1 MKSATIFY
9 TYMIASSVF
18 YYGFPALVI
27 KSGNKI
33 GFTVA
38 LIVASVLFVFKDQ
51 WYDKNEFT
59 SLNIG
64 MMVGGGVCFFLST
77 FFLDR
82 SFGTNYVSP
91 EFVQTISSI
100 IFIVISYG
108 FDLYLNGRKHWVEH
122 VGCVIV
128 LIGMIV
134 MLIGQKY
141 YKPY

>member
-1 MKSATIFY
+1 MKSAAVFY
-9 TYMIASSVF
+9 TYMILSSIT

-27 KSGNKI
+27 KSGNKV

-38 LIVASVLFVFKDQ
+38 LITASLLFVFKDQ

-82 SFGTNYVSP
+82 SFGTNYVSQ

-108 FDLYLNGRKHWVEH
+108 FDLYLNGRKHWFEYLAYSV
-122 VGCVIV
+122 V
-128 LIGMIV
+128 LIGMI
-134 MLIGQKY
+134 MMIIGQKY
-141 YKPY
+141 FKLH